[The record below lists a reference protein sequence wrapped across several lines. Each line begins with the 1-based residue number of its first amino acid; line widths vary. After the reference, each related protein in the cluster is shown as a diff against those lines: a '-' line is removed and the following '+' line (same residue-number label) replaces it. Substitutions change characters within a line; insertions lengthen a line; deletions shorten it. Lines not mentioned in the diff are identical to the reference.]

1 MSPAE
6 RHGPAGRGLRD
17 ATGDAPGLEEK
28 SEAGTARRGRRR
40 RGAETLMVP
49 EAEFT
54 SYYGLQIIHTPAWE
68 VPDVPAYLYLG
79 GMAGAAAAMGV
90 AGDLTGNGHLRRTGR
105 LTASAASVLSV
116 GFLVHDL
123 GRPSRFLNML
133 RVFKVTS
140 PLSMGTWI
148 LSPFAT
154 FAGAAAVAE
163 LRGVLLPVLERVAGA
178 RVAGLAA
185 AIAPAVGRASGL
197 GAGLFGPALST
208 YTAVLIA
215 DTAVPSWHAAY
226 PELPFVFAGS
236 GMASAGGIGMIA
248 SPVADAAPA
257 RRMALLGAG
266 LELAATQR
274 MEHRIGLVAE
284 PFQKGRPGLL
294 LKLAQGS
301 MAVGS
306 VGALVAG
313 RLGRR
318 GRGASVVA
326 GVLLNLGAALT
337 RFGIYD
343 AGVESAKD
351 PKYTVIPQ
359 RERLDAKR
367 AAKARAAEEA
377 AAAGPAAATGA

>member
-1 MSPAE
+1 MS
-6 RHGPAGRGLRD
+6 RGGRGLED
-17 ATGDAPGLEEK
+17 ATGDSPGLEDE
-28 SEAGTARRGRRR
+28 SEAGTGRGGRRR

-54 SYYGLQIIHTPAWE
+54 SYYGRQVIHTPAWK

-79 GMAGAAAAMGV
+79 GMAGAAAVMGA
-90 AGDLTGNGHLRRTGR
+90 AGDATGNDHLRRAGR
-105 LTASAASVLSV
+105 FTAFGGSMLSL
-116 GFLVHDL
+116 GFLIHDL

-185 AIAPAVGRASGL
+185 AVAPAVGRASGI
-197 GAGLFGPALST
+197 GAGVFGPALST

-226 PELPFVFAGS
+226 PELPFIFAGS
-236 GMASAGGIGMIA
+236 GMASAGGIAMIT
-248 SPVADAAPA
+248 SPVAEAGPA
-257 RRMALLGAG
+257 RRMAVIGAG

-274 MEHRIGLVAE
+274 MEHRVGLVAE

-294 LKLAQGS
+294 LKLAQGA
-301 MAVGS
+301 MGAGAL
-306 VGALVAG
+306 GALVAA

-318 GRGASVVA
+318 GRAVSVVA
-326 GVLLNLGAALT
+326 GVLLNTGAALT
-337 RFGIYD
+337 RFGVYD

-367 AAKARAAEEA
+367 AAAAEA
-377 AAAGPAAATGA
+377 AASAAEAGA

>member
-1 MSPAE
+1 VS
-6 RHGPAGRGLRD
+6 RGGRGLED
-17 ATGDAPGLEEK
+17 ATGDSPGLEDE
-28 SEAGTARRGRRR
+28 SEAGTGRGGRRR

-54 SYYGLQIIHTPAWE
+54 SYYGRQVIHTPAWK

-79 GMAGAAAAMGV
+79 GMAGAAAVMGA
-90 AGDLTGNGHLRRTGR
+90 AGDATGNDHLRRAGR
-105 LTASAASVLSV
+105 FTAFGGSMLSL
-116 GFLVHDL
+116 GFLIHDL

-185 AIAPAVGRASGL
+185 AVAPAVGRASGI
-197 GAGLFGPALST
+197 GAGVFGPALST

-226 PELPFVFAGS
+226 PELPFIFAGS
-236 GMASAGGIGMIA
+236 GMASAGGIAMIT
-248 SPVADAAPA
+248 SPVAEAGPA
-257 RRMALLGAG
+257 RRMAVIGAG

-274 MEHRIGLVAE
+274 MEHRVGLVAE

-294 LKLAQGS
+294 LKLAQGA
-301 MAVGS
+301 MGAGAL
-306 VGALVAG
+306 GALVAA

-318 GRGASVVA
+318 GRAVSVVA
-326 GVLLNLGAALT
+326 GVLLNTGAALT
-337 RFGIYD
+337 RFGVYD

-367 AAKARAAEEA
+367 AAAAEA
-377 AAAGPAAATGA
+377 AASAAEAGA